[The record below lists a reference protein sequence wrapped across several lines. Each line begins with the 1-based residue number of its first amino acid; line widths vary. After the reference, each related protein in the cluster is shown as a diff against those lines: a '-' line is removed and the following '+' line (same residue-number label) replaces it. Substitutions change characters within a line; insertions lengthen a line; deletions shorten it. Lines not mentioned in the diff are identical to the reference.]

1 VLKAS
6 GGNADHSG
14 GSPGRRVI
22 ECPAPSRI
30 TQALHPGYS
39 DRNREKIMADS
50 EHDLAR
56 RSLLRAAL
64 AGVAVGAGPRAFAQ
78 SPPKRGGKLTIG
90 ADADPIG
97 FDPVTLSAYSSYDF
111 TSLLYTGLLRWNA
124 EMKVEPDLATGYE
137 QPNDTTYV
145 FHLRSGVK
153 FHNGQAFDAG
163 DVKYTFDRIQ
173 NPATASPS
181 ATLFSNIKSV
191 TVVDPMTVRFEL
203 TAPSAAFLSY
213 MATNPNGVIVPRGVD
228 GLNTKPVGTGPF
240 VFGSYEPNQQCTLKA
255 SSDYYEKGE
264 PYLDQVEFRFFKDQ
278 SSITSAL
285 RSKAI
290 DMTWFKDPKVS
301 AQVIR
306 TSTGLVSVPGQT
318 TRTFPVWMNMK
329 AKPLNDVRVRR
340 ALSLAT
346 DRQACLQTVLGGSGK
361 VAAMIPESHVGGYDG
376 VGEMPYYK
384 TDVAAAKQLLADAGY
399 PGGIDL
405 GDYIVVAA
413 NPLDVSCAQILQ
425 QQWADARVKVALK
438 PMETAPL
445 IAMWLK
451 GEFGT
456 LLSVALSW
464 SPDPDAIVAFMLSG
478 SQTGRAQGMAD
489 AELDRMIAEAR
500 SLLDPV
506 KRAAAYM
513 AIERRI
519 ADQAYVLQI
528 YQYPLR
534 WEAWWNYVNGYVALP
549 SNIRSFV
556 RTTWL
561 DK

>member
-1 VLKAS
+1 
-6 GGNADHSG
+6 
-14 GSPGRRVI
+14 
-22 ECPAPSRI
+22 
-30 TQALHPGYS
+30 
-39 DRNREKIMADS
+39 MADS
-50 EHDLAR
+50 EYELAR
-56 RSLLRAAL
+56 RSLLRMAL
-64 AGVAVGAGPRAFAQ
+64 AGVAVGVGPVAFAQ
-78 SPPKRGGKLTIG
+78 AAPKRGGRLTIG

-97 FDPVTLSAYSSYDF
+97 FDPTTLSAYSSYDF

-124 EMKVEPDLATGYE
+124 EMKVEPDLATGFE

-153 FHNGQAFDAG
+153 FHNGQAFDAE
-163 DVKYTFDRIQ
+163 DVKYTFERIL

-181 ATLFSNIKSV
+181 ATLFSSIKAV
-191 TVVDPMTVRFEL
+191 TVVDAMTVRFEL
-203 TAPSAAFLSY
+203 KAPNAPFLSY
-213 MATNPNGVIVPRGVD
+213 MATNPNGVIVPRGV
-228 GLNTKPVGTGPF
+228 GELNTKPVGTGPF
-240 VFGSYEPNQQCTLKA
+240 AFDSYEPNQQCTLKA
-255 SSDYYEKGE
+255 NANYYENGQ
-264 PYLDQVEFRFFKDQ
+264 PYLAEVVFRFFKDQ

-306 TSTGLVSVPGQT
+306 TSPDLVSVPGKT

-329 AKPLNDVRVRR
+329 AKPLDDVRVRR

-346 DRQACLQTVLGGSGK
+346 DRAACLQTVLGGSGK
-361 VAAMIPESHVGGYDG
+361 VAAMIPESQIGGYDG
-376 VGEMPYYK
+376 VGELPYYK
-384 TDVAAAKQLLADAGY
+384 TDAAAAKQLLAEAGY
-399 PGGIDL
+399 PDGIDL

-425 QQWADARVKVALK
+425 QQWAEAGIKVALK

-445 IAMWLK
+445 IAMWIK
-451 GEFGT
+451 TGFPT

-464 SPDPDAIVAFMLSG
+464 NPDPDAIVSFMTSG
-478 SQTGRAQGMAD
+478 SATGKSMGIAD
-489 AELDRMIAEAR
+489 TELDTMITQAR
-500 SLLDPV
+500 TLLDPV
-506 KRAAAYM
+506 KRAAAYVQ
-513 AIERRI
+513 IQRRI
-519 ADQAYVLQI
+519 IGQAYVLNI

-534 WEAWWNYVNGYVALP
+534 WEAWWNYVKGYVALP